1 MPQGSLVTSIAKP
14 NKYATIEPT
23 AVEHA
28 VTALLRQCCR
38 SGRAPLALGKG
49 RPKLLLSVPEKN
61 PAPCAVANASRSL
74 IRRLLWIWPLHYHSQ
89 RGYGA

>member
-14 NKYATIEPT
+14 NKYATMQ
-23 AVEHA
+23 HA
-28 VTALLRQCCR
+28 ATALLRQCCR

-61 PAPCAVANASRSL
+61 PAPYAVANASRSL